1 MQTNNSFLHG
11 CLHTFGCVIIALSFV
26 VVLYWGALLMRDK
39 FPENNKPIDNLEAAI
54 HALPDSQLKKN
65 LYTVLAS
72 EYAGDSNELTE
83 LLMAYSQM
91 KINELENKISR

>member
-11 CLHTFGCVIIALSFV
+11 CLHTLGCVIIALSFV

-39 FPENNKPIDNLEAAI
+39 FPENNKPIDNLESAI

-72 EYAGDSNELTE
+72 EYAGDSNELHE
-83 LLMAYSQM
+83 LLQEYS
-91 KINELENKISR
+91 KIKIKQLEKKDSL